1 MKKINIVSYKKWV
14 LAFVF
19 LFSLLSHAQAQ
30 QKAMYVPDANFR
42 AFLKSNYA
50 SCMKGDS
57 LIVGCSAV
65 VNEISLDVMG
75 KRISNLT
82 GLEAFVNLQSLSC
95 GDNQLTS
102 LPALPNRLQYLDCYH
117 NQLASLSSLPNTL
130 QSLRCFH
137 NQLSSLPI
145 LPNNLTLLSCFNNLL
160 TSLPTLPNSLQNLAC
175 HYNLLTSLPTLPNS
189 LKELRCNDNQIS
201 CLPNLP
207 TYPNFLCSCAIAS
220 LNSYTL
226 CSAPQ
231 LTSFTPQ
238 NNQVTNQIVIIGSS
252 FIGVVSVKFNGIE
265 VSSFKVDSPTKI
277 TAILPPTATT
287 GKITVTTYNGVAN
300 SQENFIVLKSSNK
313 IQGKL
318 ILDENANCRE
328 EQTEKGMA
336 GILINAG
343 EFYGSTDEN
352 GNYSIGVPAGIYQIS
367 QILPKAKQNVSVF
380 TCPKNYTVSFSGLGE
395 TKSGFDFFNKIENCT
410 ALTVDIASDRRRRCF
425 RSQTTVT
432 YKNEGLA
439 DAQNVQV
446 RVIYPKY
453 VVPIR
458 STVNWTSRQDSLL
471 TFNIGLLKAGETR
484 RFVIT
489 DSVICGNEAIRGLT
503 QCTKAIISPASSCVQ
518 ESAAWDRASIELNGY
533 CEGDYAN
540 FTLKNIGRGDMRDS
554 TTYRIFFDAI
564 LVEEKKTKLKTG
576 ESLPLVILGKGR
588 AIRVEATQVP
598 NHPTESEPTTTVE
611 ACGRRIIFAR
621 AENAVRQLPQD
632 NKSEHS
638 QTSCMEIRDSY
649 DPNDKQVTP
658 IGVTEKKFIKNTD
671 LLEYLVRFQNTGSDT
686 AYTVVI
692 RDTLSKSLDVSSLV
706 VGASSHN
713 YTWSISGKGN
723 PIITFTFNN
732 IYLPHAKVNEPAS
745 NGFVKFKIRQ
755 TAGNPI
761 GTKITNKAGI
771 YFDFNSPII
780 TNETLNEIGDP
791 IVRQLGRAENLADI
805 VICDANA
812 VPTTA
817 QAGSNQNIINTNQ
830 AELSANIPQKGTG
843 VWRVVSGTGRITNPN
858 EPKAQ
863 VTNLSEG
870 ANVFEWTI
878 THCGK
883 TSKSQ
888 VSITRQ
894 TVVATVS
901 SSGNTLT
908 ASEGDSYQWYKD
920 GQLIAGATGRTFTPT
935 VAGNYTVIVTKSGI
949 SATSSPINIT
959 GLEETLLSRNV
970 KLYPNPAQNQV
981 VIDFDFAEKGNLK
994 ITLLDYLGKKVTEE
1008 VVQKTTQNLIY
1019 SLETNHLPKGLYLLY
1034 FEIENQR
1041 GLKKVVKE

>member
-19 LFSLLSHAQAQ
+19 LLSLLSHAQAQ
-30 QKAMYVPDANFR
+30 QKTMYVPDPEFR
-42 AFLKSNYA
+42 RFLREKYT

-57 LIVGCSAV
+57 LITGCSAV
-65 VNEISLDVMG
+65 VNETTLDVMG

-82 GLEAFVNLQSLSC
+82 GLEAFVNLQFLNCFSNQLTFLPTLSNSLLSLNC
-95 GDNQLTS
+95 LSNQLTS
-102 LPALPNRLQYLDCYH
+102 LPSLPNRLTELVCL
-117 NQLASLSSLPNTL
+117 NNRLS
-130 QSLRCFH
+130 F
-137 NQLSSLPI
+137 LPI
-145 LPNNLTLLSCFNNLL
+145 LPN
-160 TSLPTLPNSLQNLAC
+160 SLRRLDC
-175 HYNLLTSLPTLPNS
+175 
-189 LKELRCNDNQIS
+189 RDNQIT
-201 CLPNLP
+201 CLPNIP
-207 TYPNFLCSCAIAS
+207 TNPDFSSFCGK
-220 LNSYTL
+220 TL
-226 CSAPQ
+226 CSPPQ
-231 LTSFTPQ
+231 ITSFTPQ
-238 NNQVTNQIVIIGSS
+238 NNKATNQVVITGNS
-252 FIGVVSVKFNGIE
+252 FSGVTSVRFNGVEAQFI
-265 VSSFKVDSPTKI
+265 VNSFTQIIATVP
-277 TAILPPTATT
+277 ATATT
-287 GKITVTTYNGVAN
+287 GKITAINYSGTAT
-300 SQENFIVLKSSNK
+300 SQENFIVLEKSSNK
-313 IQGKL
+313 LQGKL
-318 ILDENANCRE
+318 ILDVNTNC
-328 EQTEKGMA
+328 QTDNLEKGIS
-336 GILINAG
+336 GILVNAG
-343 EFYGSTDEN
+343 EFYTSTDKE
-352 GNYSIGVPAGIYQIS
+352 GKYEIAVPAGSYQIT
-367 QILPKAKQNVSVF
+367 QVLPKARQNVFVP
-380 TCPKNYTVSFSGLGE
+380 TCPKNYTVTFSGLGE
-395 TKSGFDFFNKIENCT
+395 TKSGFDFFNKVENCT

-432 YKNEGLA
+432 YRNEGLA
-439 DAQNVQV
+439 DAQNVQI

-458 STVNWTSRQDSLL
+458 STLPWQTQQDSML
-471 TFNIGLLKAGETR
+471 TFNIGLLKAGESK

-518 ESAAWDRASIELNGY
+518 ESASWDRASIELNGY

-540 FTLKNIGRGDMRDS
+540 FTIKNIGRGDMRDS
-554 TTYRIFFDAI
+554 TSYRIFFDAV

-598 NHPTESEPTTTVE
+598 NHPTESEPNTTVE
-611 ACGRRIIFAR
+611 ACGRRIIAFR

-658 IGVTEKKFIKNTD
+658 IGVTEKHFIKNTD

-713 YTWSISGKGN
+713 YTWSISGKGS

-805 VICDANA
+805 LICDANA

-817 QAGSNQNIINTNQ
+817 QAGSNQNIVNANQ
-830 AELSANIPQKGTG
+830 AELSANVPQKGTG
-843 VWRVVSGTGRITNPN
+843 IWRVVSGTGRIANPN

-981 VIDFDFAEKGNLK
+981 VIDFDFAEKGKLK

-1019 SLETNHLPKGLYLLY
+1019 SLETNHLPRGLYLLY